1 MTKTPFFISIEKF
14 VEVKGVIV
22 VFSVN
27 LRALIDFIGKHGAD
41 LIGKQVEAG

>member
-27 LRALIDFIGKHGAD
+27 LCPLIDFVSEHWTD